1 MHEGVTILFTDIV
14 GFTAMAQTCLP
25 FQVMHF
31 LHALFSGFDDLIE
44 MDSHLFKVETIGD
57 AFMVAS
63 GLGNMEDENRSQTV
77 VSMSASTSN
86 VKAEKHF
93 LIKEAFND
101 SLRATRAVN
110 HR

>member
-1 MHEGVTILFTDIV
+1 MSQ
-14 GFTAMAQTCLP
+14 ACQP

-31 LHALFSGFDDLIE
+31 LHGIFSGFDDLIE

-63 GLGNMEDENRSQTV
+63 GLGNMEDESKSQTV
-77 VSMSASTSN
+77 VSVSTSTSSEK
-86 VKAEKHF
+86 VKKEF
-93 LIKEAFND
+93 RITEAFND